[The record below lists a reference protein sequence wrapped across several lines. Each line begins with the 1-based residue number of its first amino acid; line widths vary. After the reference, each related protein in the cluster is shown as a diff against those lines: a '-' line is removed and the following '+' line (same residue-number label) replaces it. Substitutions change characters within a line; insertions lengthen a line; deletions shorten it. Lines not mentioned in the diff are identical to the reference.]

1 MKSSSQ
7 LLSIIALA
15 LGLVSA
21 AVFGGN
27 AKAAKTMTVNYVST
41 SGQTLRAPI
50 TYTRI
55 SNGINAF
62 GTTYTYTTSG
72 YPATKSGYVKT
83 IKGYLPHKIQQN
95 YTYASMPSSL
105 TVKYIKE
112 STLARKVDTQYMK
125 QINAY
130 RLTKGLKAFKHR
142 SSLKAKTIV
151 RSKELWTKLSHVRP
165 NGQSYNASGSGY
177 AEWMA
182 VLPTY
187 FTPYGITTYNSG
199 QGAILV
205 YNSNGY
211 VSYKKT
217 AQTASHELLTCD
229 AEHRDTE
236 LNNWA
241 TYSEVAFSFHA
252 DGSAKMAQLFELA
265 GAKE

>member
-1 MKSSSQ
+1 MKLRNQ
-7 LLSIIALA
+7 LLTI
-15 LGLVSA
+15 LGVGLSLVGA
-21 AVFGGN
+21 GVLGN
-27 AKAAKTMTVNYVST
+27 TVEAAKTMTVNYVST
-41 SGQTLRAPI
+41 TGQQLRAPI
-50 TYTRI
+50 TYTRV
-55 SNGINAF
+55 SNGNNAF

-72 YPATKSGYVKT
+72 YPNTQSGYVKT
-83 IKGYLPHKIQQN
+83 IKGYVPHKVQQN
-95 YTYASMPSSL
+95 YTYQSMPSSL

-112 STLARKVDTQYMK
+112 STLARKVEKQYLK

-130 RLTKGLKAFKHR
+130 RVTKGLKAFKHR
-142 SSLKAKTIV
+142 ASLKTKAIV

-165 NGQSYNASGSGY
+165 NGQSYNSSNSGY
-177 AEWMA
+177 AEVMA

-187 FTPYGITTYNSG
+187 FTSYGISTYNSG
-199 QGAILV
+199 QGATII

-217 AQTASHELLTCD
+217 AQTASNELLTCD